1 VVERVVGF
9 EPALVQK
16 PDGLFLDEAT
26 AAVDKA
32 TEACLYR
39 LLRERLA
46 RTTAFSVGHRGT
58 LRPFHAC
65 HFVLQPNGSGLA
77 SIVEVAAVTGC

>member
-1 VVERVVGF
+1 MHVRQEGSGTWGRGGSFAQRGHIGF
-9 EPALVQK
+9 ERALVQK

-26 AAVDKA
+26 AAVDEA

-46 RTTAFSVGHRGT
+46 RTTAFSVRWRT
-58 LRPFHAC
+58 SL
-65 HFVLQPNGSGLA
+65 
-77 SIVEVAAVTGC
+77 